1 MSKIYEALQLAGQGR
16 EEEEPIRPMIAEANE
31 PMIGMPETGPTI
43 QRLVPAATEAAPFP
57 LHLEQTMTA
66 LYNSISSLVPAGKGR
81 AIEFIAP
88 HKGAGTSTLIRE
100 FAKVV
105 AVKLKKSVL
114 LLDADHHAPT
124 QVREFHLS
132 QEQGWDAV
140 LDRRERIESVL
151 HPVGDSRLTVSQ
163 LLVKESEQPLIFE
176 STQFRGMLNR
186 LRETFDLILID
197 APPAT
202 DYADGLVLGSKV
214 DGIVLVAAAEE
225 TRWQAMQDVSRR
237 VELMGGQ
244 VLGMILNNQ
253 RYHIPQAIYDRI

>member
-1 MSKIYEALQLAGQGR
+1 MEHNPTGR
-16 EEEEPIRPMIAEANE
+16 KHHDRQNGDACERNRARKFASEENGA
-31 PMIGMPETGPTI
+31 
-43 QRLVPAATEAAPFP
+43 V
-57 LHLEQTMTA
+57 
-66 LYNSISSLVPAGKGR
+66 
-81 AIEFIAP
+81 AI
-88 HKGAGTSTLIRE
+88 
-100 FAKVV
+100 
-105 AVKLKKSVL
+105 
-114 LLDADHHAPT
+114 D
-124 QVREFHLS
+124 
-132 QEQGWDAV
+132 
-140 LDRRERIESVL
+140 DRRERIESVL

-163 LLVKESEQPLIFE
+163 LLVKESAQPLIFE